1 VTGSYTGPLWVPGH
15 PVPKGS
21 QKCITPHVGKR
32 PSVLVPDK
40 RNDPD
45 GFVGKL
51 PDVLAW
57 RATKLAAN
65 PVDAPVEMR
74 VEFYLQPPGPGSA
87 HKTAPTSQHSGDLDK
102 LVRQVGDAV
111 GGKAAGDVRLIR
123 DDSRICR
130 IVAEKL
136 YAWDGKEGVRVE
148 LLPYTPPPRTPA
160 GPMPV
165 RVQAGAESY
174 HVGSI
179 SSPRDLPQLLRAVAD
194 QIEHNQEDHKQGGS
208 A

>member
-1 VTGSYTGPLWVPGH
+1 MTASYTGPLWVPGH

-32 PSVLVPDK
+32 PSVLIPDD
-40 RNDPD
+40 RRDPD

-57 RATKLAAN
+57 KAPRLAQH

-74 VEFYLQPPGPGSA
+74 VEFYLEPPGPGSV
-87 HKTAPTSQHSGDLDK
+87 HKVAPTAHQTGDLDK

-111 GGKAAGDVRLIR
+111 GGKRRGDVRLVQ
-123 DDSRICR
+123 DDSRIVK

-148 LLPYTPPPRTPA
+148 LLPYTPPPRVPS

-165 RVQAGAESY
+165 RIQAGAESY

-179 SSPRDLPQLLRAVAD
+179 SGPADMPRLLRAVAD
-194 QIEHNQEDHKQGGS
+194 QMERRHGS
-208 A
+208 